1 MADDFD
7 IELNKLGE
15 RIKKIRKSRKLTLV
29 DLQLASGIHDSDLSR
44 IERGLD
50 NIEFFTIFK
59 IAKGLGLE
67 TRDLT
72 DYDGP
77 LPDYTSKDSQAPTKK
92 PRRNRQK

>member
-7 IELNKLGE
+7 IELNKLGD

-29 DLQLASGIHDSDLSR
+29 DLQLSSGIHDSDLSR

-59 IAKGLGLE
+59 IAKGLGLQ
-67 TRDLT
+67 TKDLL
-72 DYDGP
+72 DYTGP
-77 LPDYTSKDSQAPTKK
+77 LPTSPPDQPQPPGKK
-92 PRRNRQK
+92 SPRKKRK

>member
-29 DLQLASGIHDSDLSR
+29 DLQLSSGIHDTDLSR

-50 NIEFFTIFK
+50 NIEFSTIFK
-59 IAKGLGLE
+59 IARGLGLE
-67 TRDLT
+67 TKDLLN
-72 DYDGP
+72 YDGP
-77 LPDYTSKDSQAPTKK
+77 LPGSPPDQSPTTAKK
-92 PRRNRQK
+92 SLRTKRK

>member
-29 DLQLASGIHDSDLSR
+29 DLQLSSGIHDTDLSR

-50 NIEFFTIFK
+50 NIEFSTIFK
-59 IAKGLGLE
+59 IAKGLDLE
-67 TRDLT
+67 TKDLM
-72 DYDGP
+72 DYNGP
-77 LPDYTSKDSQAPTKK
+77 LPNSPASSSPSPDQKPSKKK
-92 PRRNRQK
+92 RK

>member
-15 RIKKIRKSRKLTLV
+15 RIKKIRKSRKMTLV
-29 DLQLASGIHDSDLSR
+29 DLQLTSGIHDTDLSR

-59 IAKGLGLE
+59 IAKGL
-67 TRDLT
+67 TVKTMDLLH
-72 DYDGP
+72 YDGP
-77 LPDYTSKDSQAPTKK
+77 LPGPPPDQSPTTGRKL
-92 PRRNRQK
+92 PRTKRK